1 MKNNKAQD
9 NVTNNQASCL
19 RILLSKNES
28 GQIIFCENCK
38 VAELELGAIS
48 LRIDAGTLNTLRE
61 LLADASTRLTL
72 YQQEK
77 AIHAQQSVM
86 NCSVH

>member
-1 MKNNKAQD
+1 MKTNKALE

-28 GQIIFCENCK
+28 GQIVFCENCN

-48 LRIDAGTLNTLRE
+48 LRVDASTLPILKS
-61 LLADASTRLTL
+61 LLADAATRLAL
-72 YQQEK
+72 YEQEK
-77 AIHAQQSVM
+77 AIFARESALH
-86 NCSVH
+86 CSVH

>member
-1 MKNNKAQD
+1 MKINKVLD
-9 NVTNNQASCL
+9 NAPSNQASCL

-28 GQIIFCENCK
+28 GQIVFCENCN

-48 LRIDAGTLNTLRE
+48 LRIDAGTLHTLKA
-61 LLADASTRLTL
+61 LLADADTRLAL

-77 AIHAQQSVM
+77 ASYAQQSAI
-86 NCSVH
+86 NCSIH

>member
-1 MKNNKAQD
+1 MKNKKALD

-19 RILLSKNES
+19 RVLLSKNES
-28 GQIIFCENCK
+28 GQIIFCENCN

-48 LRIDAGTLNTLRE
+48 LRIDAGTLHTLKT
-61 LLADASTRLTL
+61 LLADAVTRLAL

-77 AIHAQQSVM
+77 AIVTQQSAV

>member
-1 MKNNKAQD
+1 MKNNKALD

-28 GQIIFCENCK
+28 GQIIFCENCN

-77 AIHAQQSVM
+77 AIYAKQSVI

>member
-1 MKNNKAQD
+1 MKIYKALD
-9 NVTNNQASCL
+9 SASSNQASCL
-19 RILLSKNES
+19 RVLLSKNES
-28 GQIIFCENCK
+28 GQIIFCENCN

-48 LRIDAGTLNTLRE
+48 LRIDAGTLHALRG
-61 LLADASTRLTL
+61 LLADAVTRLAL

-77 AIHAQQSVM
+77 AIATQQSAF